1 MMESNPL
8 WSDRI
13 MVRAYAAD
21 FSARWKPTAFFQ
33 NMQQAAGAHA
43 AQLGYDFL
51 SMRARDEVWVLSRVK
66 IEWDAFPVTGDEVE
80 IVTWPHGIEQKIFYR
95 REFEF
100 FSGGSRLARATSA
113 WLLISPSAR
122 RIVPPQMRSITLP
135 DGGRRA
141 LDETLE
147 KILPPADLSLCGTR
161 TAAFSDVDVMGHVNN
176 ARYIEW
182 ICDIYPL
189 EHYQSRRLSALQI
202 NYNKEVLPGETVEL
216 LRGTDPADPACDVL
230 VGLKADGERAFEARL
245 TWRKK
250 DD

>member
-1 MMESNPL
+1 MMEPDPI
-8 WSDRI
+8 WSGCTT
-13 MVRAYAAD
+13 VRAFEAD

-33 NMQQAAGAHA
+33 NMQQAAATHA
-43 AQLGYDFL
+43 AALGYDFL
-51 SMRARDEVWVLSRVK
+51 SMQARDEVWVLSRLK
-66 IEWDAFPVTGDEVE
+66 IEWDVFPLTGDEVKV
-80 IVTWPHGIEQKIFYR
+80 ITWPHGIEQKIFYR

-100 FSGGSRLARATSA
+100 FNGSSRLARATSA

-122 RIVPPQMRSITLP
+122 RIVPPQMRSIALP

-147 KILPPADLSLCGTR
+147 KILPPQDLTLCSTR

-182 ICDIYPL
+182 ICDCYPL
-189 EHYQSRRLSALQI
+189 EHYRHHHLASLHI
-202 NYNKEVLPGETVEL
+202 NYSKEVLPGETVEL
-216 LRGTDPADPACDVL
+216 RRGTDPANPVCDVL
-230 VGLKADGERAFEARL
+230 VGVKADGERAFEARVG
-245 TWRKK
+245 WRKK